1 MSNDRRSSLL
11 PLIIVAVIVLL
22 VLSGSLKTCSAAGS
36 SDLSLL
42 VGSVLKFVLIA
53 ALVVVVL
60 VVALTVLIIL
70 LVHKDDNKISKAK
83 SAAAEGNTDQLVTV
97 LNSYRGKYGI
107 GKIADTAAGQ
117 MSNLNKT
124 APLLTKSLGE
134 KFEEGSLTYERFA
147 APIATSID
155 TVRQNTLVLAK
166 LLEGFDSDDYK
177 KLSKIVESGEYTR
190 DAIDDEVQ
198 LERYRIYRNNLNE
211 MERIIGTNERMLLV
225 IDQISSELSKLKT
238 NEIDEKGS
246 KIAEEIEE
254 LVRTAKYYQS
264 KL

>member
-1 MSNDRRSSLL
+1 MSNDRKTSLL
-11 PLIIVAVIVLL
+11 PLIIIAVVVLL
-22 VLSGSLKTCSAAGS
+22 VLSGSLRTCSTGS
-36 SDLSLL
+36 SDISQ
-42 VGSVLKFVLIA
+42 VIGSVLKFVLVA
-53 ALVVVVL
+53 ALVVIVL
-60 VVALTVLIIL
+60 VVGLTVLIIL
-70 LVHKDDNKISKAK
+70 LVHKDDNKINKAK
-83 SAAAEGNTDQLVTV
+83 TSAAEGKTDQLVTV

-107 GKIADTAAGQ
+107 GKIAETAAGQ
-117 MSNLNKT
+117 ISNLDKT
-124 APLLTKSLGE
+124 APMLTKMLGE
-134 KFEEGSLTYERFA
+134 KFEEGSMTYERFA

-166 LLEGFDSDDYK
+166 LLEGFDADDYK
-177 KLSKIVESGEYTR
+177 RLSKVVESGEYTR
-190 DAIDDEVQ
+190 DVIDDEVQ

-238 NEIDEKGS
+238 NEIDEKGA

>member
-198 LERYRIYRNNLNE
+198 LECYRIY
-211 MERIIGTNERMLLV
+211 RIIGTNERMLLV

>member
-11 PLIIVAVIVLL
+11 PLIIIAVVVLL
-22 VLSGSLKTCSAAGS
+22 ILSGSLRTCSAGG
-36 SDLSLL
+36 SDLSVF

-53 ALVVVVL
+53 AIVVILLV
-60 VVALTVLIIL
+60 AGITVLIIL
-70 LVHKDDNKISKAK
+70 LVHKDDNKIAKAK
-83 SAAAEGNTDQLVTV
+83 SAAAEGKTDQLVTV

-124 APLLTKSLGE
+124 APLLTKLLGE
-134 KFEEGSLTYERFA
+134 KFDEGSMTYERFA

-166 LLEGFDSDDYK
+166 LLEGFDADDYR

-190 DAIDDEVQ
+190 DVIDDEVQ

-238 NEIDEKGS
+238 NEIGEKGAR
-246 KIAEEIEE
+246 IAEEIEE
-254 LVRTAKYYQS
+254 LARTAKYYQS